1 MVAYLRPIFSDV
13 FLKAPPT
20 IYIGFLIPGDC
31 GIGWNLV
38 ARTLVF
44 LAILF
49 LGESVKASLS
59 IAFMGYVF

>member
-1 MVAYLRPIFSDV
+1 V

-31 GIGWNLV
+31 GIGWNSV

-49 LGESVKASLS
+49 LGESVEASLFV
-59 IAFMGYVF
+59 AFMGYVF